1 MTISQLVWKLCKIK
15 NTLVSVDLKKWA
27 FPQNVLINVPL
38 FHFIGE
44 IIKNNVK
51 SAYFPENRTE
61 KLSGKIMN
69 IVPIKLHNV

>member
-1 MTISQLVWKLCKIK
+1 MTISQLIWKLCKIK

-51 SAYFPENRTE
+51 SAYF
-61 KLSGKIMN
+61 SGKSN
-69 IVPIKLHNV
+69 RKT